1 MRKLLCQC
9 TISHVGK
16 ADGWQEYLD
25 VYLEDIAG
33 DPKQATPEQINSN
46 ARQELEDII
55 TDFNAGEESKARHG
69 IEPRPRELKNFVI
82 MQNRKF

>member
-16 ADGWQEYLD
+16 ADYWQEDLD
-25 VYLEDIAG
+25 IYLEDIAG

-46 ARQELEDII
+46 AQQELEEII
-55 TDFNAGEESKARHG
+55 TDFNAGEESKARQG
-69 IEPRPRELKNFVI
+69 IEPRPRELNSFII
-82 MQNRKF
+82 MQNRKY